1 MNDDKKDIKKGSP
14 GDHVSAHKPDLT
26 AKKKSIDASLPF
38 ADEAKEEERA
48 RDSVSSHGK
57 TFDEKGHVDHKAG
70 RGSKI
75 SYQDSS
81 KVAVEH
87 EEPAPS
93 LTLPGAIAVGAR
105 DRASPNAEATNNEW
119 NVEESYG
126 ISHQPLA
133 IHASEE
139 GQQETVNATPVDE
152 IETFMPATIMT
163 ATVTAIDTE
172 AEAKA
177 QRHRSMINIMVSC
190 GFTSLVAIVAVVLAV
205 VLTQNNKPN
214 SPTLVPTSYAPD
226 NQTLAPTFVIP
237 STPLFLFLS
246 NNSFDNGTAL
256 LTNGTPQ
263 QQAVVWLESEKG
275 TSEIMNDT
283 ELLQIY
289 ALATL
294 YYATSG
300 EQWFNNGSLWLLSI
314 DNYCDWFGL
323 KCDANRSQVIS
334 MNLTNNNLMGFIPP
348 EIGLLSSLGK
358 LT

>member
-1 MNDDKKDIKKGSP
+1 MNDDKKDIKKGSQC
-14 GDHVSAHKPDLT
+14 DHVSAVKPSLT
-26 AKKKSIDASLPF
+26 AKKKSIDATLPF

-48 RDSVSSHGK
+48 RDSDSSHGQV
-57 TFDEKGHVDHKAG
+57 FDEKEHVDHKAG
-70 RGSKI
+70 RGSNF

-87 EEPAPS
+87 EEPAPPQ
-93 LTLPGAIAVGAR
+93 TLPGAVAVGAR
-105 DRASPNAEATNNEW
+105 DRASPSAEATNNEW
-119 NVEESYG
+119 NVEESHG
-126 ISHQPLA
+126 ISQQPLA
-133 IHASEE
+133 IHGIEG

-177 QRHRSMINIMVSC
+177 QRHRGMINIVVSC
-190 GFTSLVAIVAVVLAV
+190 AFTSLVAIVAVVLAV

-214 SPTLVPTSYAPD
+214 NPTSYVPD

-246 NNSFDNGTAL
+246 NNSFDNGVAL

-263 QQAVVWLESEKG
+263 QQAMVWLESEKG
-275 TSEIMNDT
+275 TSEINVTD

-289 ALATL
+289 ALVTL

-300 EQWFNNGSLWLLSI
+300 DQWFNSGSLWLLST

-334 MNLTNNNLMGFIPP
+334 MNLTNNTLMGFIPP
-348 EIGLLSSLGK
+348 EIGRLSSLGK

>member
-1 MNDDKKDIKKGSP
+1 MNDDKKDIKKGSQC
-14 GDHVSAHKPDLT
+14 DHVSAVKPSLT
-26 AKKKSIDASLPF
+26 AKKKSIDATLPF

-48 RDSVSSHGK
+48 RDSDSSHGQV
-57 TFDEKGHVDHKAG
+57 FDEKEHVDHKAG
-70 RGSKI
+70 RGTKF

-87 EEPAPS
+87 EEPAPPQ
-93 LTLPGAIAVGAR
+93 TLPGAVAVGAR
-105 DRASPNAEATNNEW
+105 DRASPSAEATNNEW
-119 NVEESYG
+119 NVEESHG
-126 ISHQPLA
+126 ISQQPLA
-133 IHASEE
+133 IPGIEG
-139 GQQETVNATPVDE
+139 GQQDTVNATPVDE
-152 IETFMPATIMT
+152 FETFMPATILIDI
-163 ATVTAIDTE
+163 VTAIDTE

-177 QRHRSMINIMVSC
+177 QRHRGMINIMVSC
-190 GFTSLVAIVAVVLAV
+190 AFTSLVAIVAVVLAV

-214 SPTLVPTSYAPD
+214 NPTLVPTSYVPD

-237 STPLFLFLS
+237 STPLYLFLS
-246 NNSFDNGTAL
+246 NNSFDNGVAL

-263 QQAVVWLESEKG
+263 QQAMVWLESEQG
-275 TSEIMNDT
+275 TGEIMNPG
-283 ELLQIY
+283 LLQIY

-300 EQWFNNGSLWLLSI
+300 DQWFNSGSLWLLST

-334 MNLTNNNLMGFIPP
+334 MNLTNNTLMGFIPP

>member
-1 MNDDKKDIKKGSP
+1 M
-14 GDHVSAHKPDLT
+14 
-26 AKKKSIDASLPF
+26 PF

-48 RDSVSSHGK
+48 RDSDSSHGQV
-57 TFDEKGHVDHKAG
+57 FDEKEHVDHKAG
-70 RGSKI
+70 RGSNF

-87 EEPAPS
+87 EEPAPPQ
-93 LTLPGAIAVGAR
+93 TLPGAVAVGAR
-105 DRASPNAEATNNEW
+105 DRASTSAEATNNEW
-119 NVEESYG
+119 NVEESHG
-126 ISHQPLA
+126 ISQQPLA
-133 IHASEE
+133 IPGIEG
-139 GQQETVNATPVDE
+139 GQQETVNATLVDE

-177 QRHRSMINIMVSC
+177 QRHRGMINIMVSC
-190 GFTSLVAIVAVVLAV
+190 AFTSLVAIVAVVLAV

-214 SPTLVPTSYAPD
+214 NPTLVPISYVPD

-263 QQAVVWLESEKG
+263 QQAMVWLESEKG

-300 EQWFNNGSLWLLSI
+300 DQWFNSGSLWLLST

-334 MNLTNNNLMGFIPP
+334 MNLTNNTLMGFIPP
-348 EIGLLSSLGK
+348 EIGRLSSLGK